1 MYYQLKCQIPLSFF
15 VFSDENAY
23 LVLREIV
30 IHPKTVY
37 YISRL
42 QFVFTL
48 CFSNSDVFQYVYP
61 YGDSR

>member
-15 VFSDENAY
+15 VFSDENAQ
-23 LVLREIV
+23 LVLRVIV
-30 IHPKTVY
+30 IPKTVY